1 VILQP
6 SIHLLERVPCS
17 EKLLKQFILGLGG
30 KVLPSR
36 LASQL
41 RGQRAEPFLGTSA
54 EASGSNLLESFA
66 AGYQPRRELVS

>member
-1 VILQP
+1 MILRP
-6 SIHLLERVPCS
+6 SVRLPEQVPCS
-17 EKLLKQFILGLGG
+17 EKLLKQFDLGLGG
-30 KVLPSR
+30 TALPSR

-54 EASGSNLLESFA
+54 EASGSDLLGSFV